1 MKKTI
6 IPHETYNPPAPT
18 RPFQAST
25 GHQSLP
31 ARHWPLLLVLLPA
44 LLLRVALWDN
54 LPRTGLISDEAEY
67 LAAADWLAHGRGF
80 TWHQQWLWTR
90 APLYPLFLAGHLR
103 LFGLN
108 LQAIYATQTL
118 LSLLNVGLVYWL
130 ALQISNASGIA
141 WPRQRRV
148 AAGAG
153 LCAALYLPFA
163 VYAQMLL
170 SETIFLTLLLGAFV
184 ALGAW
189 AAPDGQSKSGRA
201 LIAPAV
207 AGGLLGL
214 ATLTRG
220 LTLGFLPPA
229 ALWVWLVGR
238 RSRNGGT
245 ADRNRQLATIAL
257 LLFLGCALV
266 VILPW
271 SFYAGRLYGGRIVV
285 DTTGAYNLML
295 GARTA
300 YDGERRDAP
309 PRNFV
314 LALLDPQL
322 TPEARRVLLEDACLL
337 RQNDPRLLA
346 ALDRPV
352 GEITQGQRQQLMLA
366 EGLCLLQARP
376 WAFADKS
383 LGEFIDLF
391 QINYTGAERLTDG
404 FTLGWLPRPYTLALF
419 LLDDTLY
426 VLVLPLAVL
435 GWAMADRAVRRQ
447 QTTNR
452 NSRFSVLSSRFSAL
466 SSLILLWW
474 LYNLLTAPLLFAINR
489 FRLPLL
495 PFAFIFAAYFL
506 LANGKRGDR
515 EGKTAGG
522 CSRGVPG
529 VRYLPLVPALLLV
542 LIAGTPYAYLEPR
555 PAGADSHWASYLGPY
570 PSSLASSIIA
580 WNARPAYRIEQQVQ
594 AALHRGDAAEVRALL
609 ATGAVPPYVEAVAR
623 PLLAGLEGEPVAG
636 LAQLEQQS
644 VKPPAP
650 WQTTIVRG
658 ELLRRMGEWETARQ
672 TFSPTAIDDQNP
684 VAWAWEWL
692 HPPPLP
698 DNRLDLAGDLDLGYI
713 KGFYL
718 GEGDPA
724 ADGTFRWSGPEAR
737 LRFPQAGSG
746 QPQEL
751 CLRADGR
758 GWPDDLAQPTFRLRP
773 GAQPLAT
780 FELQR
785 AVQVYCARLPAGP
798 VGSDVVITLQADT
811 FVPGAADLLGQQG
824 PQVGQLRFLGVRLD
838 WAELT
843 NAE

>member
-1 MKKTI
+1 
-6 IPHETYNPPAPT
+6 
-18 RPFQAST
+18 
-25 GHQSLP
+25 
-31 ARHWPLLLVLLPA
+31 
-44 LLLRVALWDN
+44 
-54 LPRTGLISDEAEY
+54 
-67 LAAADWLAHGRGF
+67 
-80 TWHQQWLWTR
+80 
-90 APLYPLFLAGHLR
+90 
-103 LFGLN
+103 
-108 LQAIYATQTL
+108 
-118 LSLLNVGLVYWL
+118 
-130 ALQISNASGIA
+130 
-141 WPRQRRV
+141 
-148 AAGAG
+148 
-153 LCAALYLPFA
+153 
-163 VYAQMLL
+163 
-170 SETIFLTLLLGAFV
+170 
-184 ALGAW
+184 
-189 AAPDGQSKSGRA
+189 
-201 LIAPAV
+201 
-207 AGGLLGL
+207 L
-214 ATLTRG
+214 ATT
-220 LTLGFLPPA
+220 
-229 ALWVWLVGR
+229 
-238 RSRNGGT
+238 
-245 ADRNRQLATIAL
+245 AL

-271 SFYAGRLYGGRIVV
+271 SLYASRLYGGRIVV

-309 PRNFV
+309 PRNVV

-322 TPEARRVLLEDACLL
+322 TPAARRALLEDACLL
-337 RQNDPRLLA
+337 QQDDPRLLA

-366 EGLCLLQARP
+366 EGLCLLQAKP
-376 WAFADKS
+376 GAFVDKS

-426 VLVLPLAVL
+426 LLTLPLAVL
-435 GWAMADRAVRRQ
+435 GWAMAGRVDRRPATADRR
-447 QTTNR
+447 NR
-452 NSRFSVLSSRFSAL
+452 NLPLVRTEDDDQDDESDQLKTQNSKLKT
-466 SSLILLWW
+466 LILLWW

-495 PFAFIFAAYFL
+495 PFVFIFAAYVL
-506 LANGKRGDR
+506 LANGKHGNGA
-515 EGKTAGG
+515 GKTAGEH
-522 CSRGVPG
+522 SRGIPG
-529 VRYLPLVPALLLV
+529 LRHLPLALALLLA

-555 PAGADSHWASYLGPY
+555 PAGADSDWASYLGPY

-594 AALHRGDAAEVRALL
+594 AALQRGDAAEVRALL

-623 PLLAGLEGEPVAG
+623 PLLAGLAGEPAVG

-644 VKPPAP
+644 VAPLAP

-658 ELLRRMGEWETARQ
+658 ELLRRMGEWEAARQ

-718 GEGDPA
+718 GEGDPEV
-724 ADGTFRWSGPEAR
+724 DGTFRWSGPEAR

-746 QPQEL
+746 QPQEI

-758 GWPDDLAQPTFRLRP
+758 GWPDDLAQPTFRLR
-773 GAQPLAT
+773 QDTQTLAT

-785 AVQVYCARLPAGP
+785 AVQVYCARLPASP
-798 VGSDVVITLQADT
+798 VGSDVVVTLQADT

-838 WAELT
+838 WVELT

>member
-1 MKKTI
+1 MKRSI
-6 IPHETYNPPAPT
+6 IPPETYNPPAPN
-18 RPFQAST
+18 RLLEVSSSR
-25 GHQSLP
+25 QSLL
-31 ARHWPLLLVLLPA
+31 ARHWLLLLVLLLA
-44 LLLRVALWDN
+44 LLLRVVFWGN

-108 LQAIYATQTL
+108 LPAIYATQTL
-118 LSLLNVGLVYWL
+118 LSLLNVGLVYQL

-141 WPRQRRV
+141 WLQQRRV

-163 VYAQMLL
+163 LYAQMLL
-170 SETIFLTLLLGAFV
+170 SETLFLTLLLGTFV
-184 ALGAW
+184 ALGIW
-189 AAPDGQSKSGRA
+189 AGPDEQARSGRG
-201 LIAPAV
+201 LIALAV

-220 LTLGFLPPA
+220 LTLGFLPLA
-229 ALWVWLVGR
+229 VLWVFLAGR
-238 RSRNGGT
+238 RRRNGGT
-245 ADRNRQLATIAL
+245 ADRNRRLATIAL
-257 LLFLGCALV
+257 LVFLGSALV

-271 SFYAGRLYGGRIVV
+271 SVYASRLYGGRIVV

-322 TPEARRVLLEDACLL
+322 TSEARRALLEDACL
-337 RQNDPRLLA
+337 RQQDDPRLLA

-352 GEITQGQRQQLMLA
+352 GEITQGQRQQLMVA

-376 WAFADKS
+376 WAFVDKS

-426 VLVLPLAVL
+426 VLILPLAVL
-435 GWAMADRAVRRQ
+435 GWAMANRAVRRR
-447 QTTNR
+447 QTTDH
-452 NSRFSVLSSRFSAL
+452 NSWFSVLGSQFSVL

-506 LANGKRGDR
+506 LANGKRGNDA
-515 EGKTAGG
+515 GKMSGKRL
-522 CSRGVPG
+522 RGVTG
-529 VRYLPLVPALLLV
+529 VRRLPLALALLLA

-555 PAGADSHWASYLGPY
+555 PAGADSDWASYLGPY
-570 PSSLASSIIA
+570 PASLASSIIA
-580 WNARPAYRIEQQVQ
+580 WNARPAYRIEQQVR

-623 PLLAGLEGEPVAG
+623 PLLAGLAGEPAAG

-644 VKPPAP
+644 VKPLAP

-658 ELLRRMGEWETARQ
+658 ELLRRMGDWETARQ
-672 TFSPTAIDDQNP
+672 IFSPTAIDDQNP
-684 VAWAWEWL
+684 VAWAWDWL

-698 DNRLDLAGDLDLGYI
+698 NNRLDLAGDLDLGYI

-724 ADGTFRWSGPEAR
+724 ADGTFRWSGPDAR

-746 QPQEL
+746 QPQEI

-758 GWPDDLAQPTFRLRP
+758 GWPDDLAQPTFRLLRD
-773 GAQPLAT
+773 AQTLAT

-798 VGSDVVITLQADT
+798 AGSDVVITLQADT

>member
-1 MKKTI
+1 MKLRS
-6 IPHETYNPPAPT
+6 ETYNPPAPN
-18 RPFQAST
+18 RLLEASA
-25 GHQSLP
+25 GRQSLL
-31 ARHWPLLLVLLPA
+31 ARHWLLLLVVLLA
-44 LLLRVALWDN
+44 LLLRVVLWGN

-108 LQAIYATQTL
+108 LPAIYATQTL
-118 LSLLNVGLVYWL
+118 LSLLNVGLVYQL
-130 ALQISNASGIA
+130 ALLISNASGIA
-141 WPRQRRV
+141 LPQQRRV

-163 VYAQMLL
+163 LYAQMLL
-170 SETIFLTLLLGAFV
+170 SETLFLTLMLGSFV
-184 ALGAW
+184 ALGIW
-189 AAPDGQSKSGRA
+189 AAPDGQPGSRRDCVA
-201 LIAPAV
+201 LTV

-229 ALWVWLVGR
+229 ALWVFLAGR
-238 RSRNGGT
+238 RHRNGGT
-245 ADRNRQLATIAL
+245 ADRKQRRATVAL
-257 LLFLGCALV
+257 LLFLGSALV

-271 SFYAGRLYGGRIVV
+271 SLYASRLYGGRIVV

-322 TPEARRVLLEDACLL
+322 TPAARRALLEDACL
-337 RQNDPRLLA
+337 RQQDDPRLLA

-352 GEITQGQRQQLMLA
+352 SEITQGQRQQLMLA
-366 EGLCLLQARP
+366 EGLCLLQAKP
-376 WAFADKS
+376 GAFVDKS

-426 VLVLPLAVL
+426 VLILPLAVL
-435 GWAMADRAVRRQ
+435 GWARQHRAVRRPP
-447 QTTNR
+447 TADR
-452 NSRFSVLSSRFSAL
+452 NSRFSVLGSQFSVL
-466 SSLILLWW
+466 SSLMLFWW

-506 LANGKRGDR
+506 LANGKHGNGER
-515 EGKTAGG
+515 KTAGER
-522 CSRGVPG
+522 SRGVPG
-529 VRYLPLVPALLLV
+529 VRHLSLALALLLA

-555 PAGADSHWASYLGPY
+555 PAGADSDWASYLGPY

-580 WNARPAYRIEQQVQ
+580 WNTRPAYRIEQQVQ
-594 AALHRGDAAEVRALL
+594 AALHRGDVAEVRALL
-609 ATGAVPPYVEAVAR
+609 ATGAVPPYVAAVAR
-623 PLLAGLEGEPVAG
+623 PLLAGLAGEPAAG
-636 LAQLEQQS
+636 LAQLEQQA
-644 VKPPAP
+644 VKPLAS
-650 WQTTIVRG
+650 WQTTLVRG
-658 ELLRRMGEWETARQ
+658 ELLRRMGEWEAARQ

-718 GEGDPA
+718 GEGDPDV
-724 ADGTFRWSGPEAR
+724 DGTFRWSGPEAR

-746 QPQEL
+746 QPQDL

-758 GWPDDLAQPTFRLRP
+758 GWPDDLAQPTFRLLRD
-773 GAQPLAT
+773 AQTLAT

-785 AVQVYCARLPAGP
+785 AVQVYCARLPAGL

>member
-1 MKKTI
+1 MKRSI
-6 IPHETYNPPAPT
+6 IPHETYNPPAST
-18 RPFQAST
+18 RPLQASADR
-25 GHQSLP
+25 QSLL
-31 ARHWPLLLVLLPA
+31 ARHWPLLLVLLLA
-44 LLLRVALWDN
+44 LLLRVALWGN

-108 LQAIYATQTL
+108 LPAIYASQTL
-118 LSLLNVGLVYWL
+118 LSLLNIGLVYWL
-130 ALQISNASGIA
+130 ALLIGGAGKLT

-153 LCAALYLPFA
+153 FCAALYLPFA
-163 VYAQMLL
+163 LYPQMLL
-170 SETIFLTLLLGAFV
+170 SETLFLTLLLGAFV
-184 ALGAW
+184 ALGIW
-189 AAPDGQSKSGRA
+189 
-201 LIAPAV
+201 IAPAGPARSGGGHV
-207 AGGLLGL
+207 ALAMAGGLLGL

-220 LTLGFLPPA
+220 LTLGFLPLVT
-229 ALWVWLVGR
+229 LWVWLAGR
-238 RSRNGGT
+238 RRRNGGT
-245 ADRNRQLATIAL
+245 AGRKQRRVTGAL
-257 LLFLGCALV
+257 LLFLGCTLV

-271 SFYAGRLYGGRIVV
+271 SLYATRLYGGRVVV

-322 TPEARRVLLEDACLL
+322 TREARRMLLEDACL
-337 RQNDPRLLA
+337 RQQDDPRLLA

-352 GEITQGQRQQLMLA
+352 SEITPGQRQHLMLA

-376 WAFADKS
+376 WAFANKS
-383 LGEFIDLF
+383 IGEFIDLF

-426 VLVLPLAVL
+426 LLSLPLAML
-435 GWAMADRAVRRQ
+435 GWARQHRATV
-447 QTTNR
+447 
-452 NSRFSVLSSRFSAL
+452 NSRFSVVSSQSSVLSF
-466 SSLILLWW
+466 LILLWW

-506 LANGKRGDR
+506 LTNGTRDNGV
-515 EGKTAGG
+515 EQPGG
-522 CSRGVPG
+522 GRACGMPG
-529 VRYLPLVPALLLV
+529 IRHLPLALALLLA

-580 WNARPAYRIEQQVQ
+580 WNTRPAYRIEQQVQ

-623 PLLAGLEGEPVAG
+623 PLVAGLAGEPAAG
-636 LAQLEQQS
+636 LAQLERQS
-644 VKPPAP
+644 VKPLAS

-698 DNRLDLAGDLDLGYI
+698 NNRLDLAGDLDLGYI
-713 KGFYL
+713 TGFYL

-724 ADGTFRWSGPEAR
+724 VDGTFRWSGPEAR

-758 GWPDDLAQPTFRLRP
+758 GWPDDLTRPTFRLLRDT
-773 GAQPLAT
+773 QSLAT

-798 VGSDVVITLQADT
+798 AGSDVVITLQADT
-811 FVPGAADLLGQQG
+811 FVPGATDLLGQQG

-843 NAE
+843 NAK